1 MNLIK
6 NIALIL
12 TGSLITFC
20 NLHCAAERYQHTEA
34 AHSEEDQLQEALRLS
49 RNEYRRQQIREAEQR
64 EEAALQEALKI
75 SAQEEIERQRQIQ
88 ALEKLEREVLQ
99 EKAQLQE
106 AIRLSRNEYRRQ
118 QIREAEQREEA
129 ALQEA
134 LKISAQE
141 EIERQR
147 QIQALEKTE
156 KEAQATKIQQLPL
169 PNYDYI
175 VLYNAN
181 VPIENIELRQGT
193 STTIGRPR
201 SPFNAPKDRSIWE
214 IPVEH
219 GATGPFI
226 LTVKTNTTY
235 HRWAIPVFKPS
246 PDKELGIIQNEEKQ
260 EIVLQQII
268 ETATGYRAHGIN
280 AHDIIP

>member
-34 AHSEEDQLQEALRLS
+34 AHSEEDQLQEAL
-49 RNEYRRQQIREAEQR
+49 
-64 EEAALQEALKI
+64 
-75 SAQEEIERQRQIQ
+75 
-88 ALEKLEREVLQ
+88 
-99 EKAQLQE
+99 
-106 AIRLSRNEYRRQ
+106 RLSRNEYRRQ

>member
-1 MNLIK
+1 MNLAKI
-6 NIALIL
+6 IALIL

-20 NLHCAAERYQHTEA
+20 NLHCAAERYQRTEA

-64 EEAALQEALKI
+64 EEADLQEALKI

-88 ALEKLEREVLQ
+88 AREK
-99 EKAQLQE
+99 
-106 AIRLSRNEYRRQ
+106 
-118 QIREAEQREEA
+118 
-129 ALQEA
+129 
-134 LKISAQE
+134 
-141 EIERQR
+141 IER
-147 QIQALEKTE
+147 
-156 KEAQATKIQQLPL
+156 
-169 PNYDYI
+169 YDYI

-181 VPIENIELRQGT
+181 VPIENIELRQGA

-226 LTVKTNTTY
+226 LTVKTNTMY
-235 HRWAIPVFKPS
+235 HRWEIPEFKPS
-246 PDKELGIIQNEEKQ
+246 SDKELGIIQNEEKQ

-268 ETATGYRAHGIN
+268 ETSTGYRAHGIN